1 MFMRFELMDEMKTSY
16 RNVGQK
22 NTLRTFSVR
31 LEGPLDEKDATI
43 GEGLDLATSVV
54 GRIVAVGFL

>member
-43 GEGLDLATSVV
+43 GEGFNLETSVV

>member
-1 MFMRFELMDEMKTSY
+1 MDEMKTSC
-16 RNVGQK
+16 RNIGQK
-22 NTLRTFSVR
+22 NTLRMFSVR

>member
-1 MFMRFELMDEMKTSY
+1 M
-16 RNVGQK
+16 
-22 NTLRTFSVR
+22 FSVR

-43 GEGLDLATSVV
+43 GAGLYLETSVV